1 MSIYTNLYYKVGVS
15 FTLGMLSISSSA
27 HAGGGGG
34 GGADGSSANTIAET
48 LTDSISQLP
57 SLISALSYLA
67 GITLGTLGVLKVKDH
82 VENPQQTPLKEGAI
96 RLATGGALL
105 ALPTIFSAMV
115 TAIGDTPTEVVTPG
129 VADIMFGT

>member
-1 MSIYTNLYYKVGVS
+1 MKQLKKFYYTMGVS
-15 FTLGMLSISSSA
+15 MTMGLMGLSHTA

-34 GGADGSSANTIAET
+34 GGDGSSANSIAET
-48 LTDSISQLP
+48 LTESIAQLP

-67 GITLGTLGVLKVKDH
+67 GVTLGTLGVLKIKDH
-82 VENPQQTPLKEGAI
+82 VENPQQTPLKDGAM

-115 TAIGDTPTEVVTPG
+115 TAVDEGTNITQQ
-129 VADIMFGT
+129 DINAISFGS

>member
-15 FTLGMLSISSSA
+15 FTLGMLSMSPSA
-27 HAGGGGG
+27 RAGGGG
-34 GGADGSSANTIAET
+34 ASGSSANTIAET

-67 GITLGTLGVLKVKDH
+67 GVTLGTLGVLKVKDH

>member
-1 MSIYTNLYYKVGVS
+1 MKQLKKLYYTMGVS
-15 FTLGMLSISSSA
+15 MTMGLMGLSHTA
-27 HAGGGGG
+27 HAGGG
-34 GGADGSSANTIAET
+34 GGADGSSANSIAQT
-48 LTDSISQLP
+48 LTESIAQLP

-67 GITLGTLGVLKVKDH
+67 GVTLGTLGVLKIKDH

-115 TAIGDTPTEVVTPG
+115 TAVDEGTNITQQ
-129 VADIMFGT
+129 DINAISFGG

>member
-1 MSIYTNLYYKVGVS
+1 MSIYYTLYYKVGVS
-15 FTLGMLSISSSA
+15 ITLGILNMSTQA
-27 HAGGGGG
+27 HAGGG
-34 GGADGSSANTIAET
+34 GGADGSSANSIAAT
-48 LTDSISQLP
+48 MTDSISQLP

-82 VENPQQTPLKEGAI
+82 VENPQQNPLKEGAI

-129 VADIMFGT
+129 VADIMFGA